1 MNAQDRVYPATKI
14 LAAVVIPFL
23 VIAVLVLYFV
33 PEQSGERFAWPV
45 KPPITAML
53 MASAYAGGIYFFGS
67 VIAAKKW
74 HAIKAG
80 FIPVTVFAS
89 LLGIATLLH
98 WDKFT
103 AGHIAFILWAVLYF
117 TTPFLVLV
125 AYLFNRREDPGS
137 SADDKSFP
145 PFWRVFFTLQAIGT
159 LSLSVVL
166 LLAPAEMI
174 PLWPWPLTALTAR
187 VLSAMFAIPG
197 VLGLEIAFNLR
208 WSAARRLL
216 EAQTISFLMI
226 LIAILRSRADF
237 TGGDLIY
244 TSFILAV
251 VIILAALALL
261 FFQMRKR
268 TVNKS

>member
-1 MNAQDRVYPATKI
+1 MTLQDRVYRTTRI
-14 LAAVVIPFL
+14 LAAIVVPFL

-33 PEQSGERFAWPV
+33 PGQSAERFAWPV

-80 FIPVTVFAS
+80 FIPVTVFAGM
-89 LLGIATLLH
+89 LGVATLLH

-103 AGHIAFILWAVLYF
+103 PGHIAFILWAILYF
-117 TTPFLVLV
+117 TTPFLVL
-125 AYLFNRREDPGS
+125 AAWLFNRREDPGS

-145 PFWRVFFTLQAIGT
+145 PGWRVFFSLQALGT

-166 LLAPAEMI
+166 FLAPAVII
-174 PLWPWPLTALTAR
+174 PIWPWPLTALTAR
-187 VLSAMFAIPG
+187 VMAAMFAIPG
-197 VLGLEIAFNLR
+197 VLGLEIAFNLS

-216 EAQTISFLMI
+216 EAQTLSFIMI
-226 LIAILRSRADF
+226 FIAILRSRADF
-237 TGGDLIY
+237 TGGELIY
-244 TSFILAV
+244 SAFLTAV
-251 VIILAALALL
+251 GIILAALALL

-268 TVNKS
+268 TADSP